1 MAKCIILSVGKLKM
15 PFWKE
20 AAEYYRK
27 KLRHTWKL
35 EEIQVRDGDAAL
47 EPEERKRQE
56 GARLLAAL
64 PPASGG
70 SVHICLDEYG
80 KELDSKDLAALLK
93 GCLLET
99 RTPCF
104 IVGGAYGL
112 SAELLQ
118 SAHRRISLSKLTF
131 THELAQ
137 VLLWEQLYRADSILR
152 GSGYH
157 HE

>member
-1 MAKCIILSVGKLKM
+1 MAKCIILSVGKLKI

-27 KLRHTWKL
+27 KLRHTWKV
-35 EEIQVRDGDAAL
+35 EEIQVRDGEAAL
-47 EPEERKRQE
+47 PPEERKRQE

-64 PPASGG
+64 PPAASGA
-70 SVHICLDEYG
+70 VHICLDEYG
-80 KELDSKDLAALLK
+80 KECSSKDLAELLRQ
-93 GCLLET
+93 CQLET
-99 RTPCF
+99 RSPCF

-112 SAELLQ
+112 SAELLHC
-118 SAHRRISLSKLTF
+118 AHRRISLSRLTF

-152 GSGYH
+152 NTGYH